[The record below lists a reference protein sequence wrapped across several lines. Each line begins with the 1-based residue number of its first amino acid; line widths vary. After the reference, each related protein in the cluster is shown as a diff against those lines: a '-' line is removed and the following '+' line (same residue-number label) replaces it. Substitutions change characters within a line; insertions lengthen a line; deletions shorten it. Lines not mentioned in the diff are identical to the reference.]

1 MNLEKIVED
10 AVNEP
15 ERLWGDNSR
24 QANKLKKRVN
34 ILQAD
39 YGLRKDIIPDLILST
54 ARSRVSNKSKT
65 VYFPNIGSSG
75 SHLIQEAVSRSWL
88 SIPLGE
94 VYIPPMLVPAV
105 KEFSENDR
113 FVFMEAWHLLHAM
126 RFSQL
131 FNLEAVVINTVHNP
145 TLGRFSD
152 WTVNYEACLI
162 TRNPLDIVIS
172 RTFRKDDY
180 RNYISKSESDEEYLY
195 RNIDLVNN
203 FYSRALKVGY
213 KNRVAFEDIFS
224 DSIEVSR
231 TVQKVLSGVPKVKD
245 FNEALTKSIQD
256 GEATN
261 QFSGT
266 PRKVPALYKEMARKE
281 LCGIAASLG
290 YENG

>member
-1 MNLEKIVED
+1 MNLEQIVTTAVSKPED
-10 AVNEP
+10 
-15 ERLWGDNSR
+15 LWGDNLR
-24 QANKLKKRVN
+24 QAGKLKKRMN
-34 ILQAD
+34 ILQEE
-39 YGLRKDIIPDLILST
+39 YGLRKDIIPDLILSI
-54 ARSRVSNKSKT
+54 AHSRVSKKSKT
-65 VYFPNIGSSG
+65 IYFPNVGSSG
-75 SHLIQEAVSRSWL
+75 SHLIQEAVSRSWP

-94 VYIPPMLVPAV
+94 VYIPPMLVPV
-105 KEFSENDR
+105 IKEFIENDR
-113 FVFMEAWHLLHAM
+113 FLFMEAWHLLHAM

-195 RNIDLVNN
+195 RNIDLVNK

-224 DSIEVSR
+224 DSIEVLR
-231 TVQKVLSGVPKVKD
+231 TVEEILTGVPKVKD

-261 QFSGT
+261 QFSGK
-266 PRKVPALYKEMARKE
+266 PREVPPLYKEMARKE
-281 LCGIAASLG
+281 LYGIAASLG